1 MERMVEMFKKTRR
14 YTMLIIPLILLTSI
28 FSSVFSTAQNDSP
41 LVLTIEIKNT
51 ITAGTTEHIRRSLE
65 MAEDMNADAIV
76 FLIDTPGGLVA
87 STIDIMQLMLNSK
100 TPVITYVY
108 PQGAIAASAGSFILL
123 SGNIAAMSPG
133 TTCGAAMPVII
144 SPTEGTTQTADDKT
158 INFLAG
164 HIRSIAQERGRATD
178 IAEKF
183 VTENLTLNAYEALEK
198 NVIDYI
204 PGSLEELLDTI
215 HGTLVNVNNEDII
228 MNTKNANIEPL
239 EMTAVD
245 RITDIVSNPQIT
257 FILVI
262 VGIYG
267 IIIGFNAPGTFVPE
281 VLGAIALMLGL
292 YGLGLFEVNIFAA
305 AMLLLGIALL
315 VAEAFTPTFGI
326 LAFGGIVSIILGILF
341 LPVEPLMPA
350 GWFRSFRL
358 MAIGIGIGSGILM
371 VVILTGIIRL
381 RKSRVVH
388 GDSEFDGKEGIVID
402 ELDPKGLVKVQ
413 GEIWNGISNNGG
425 IIDSGEKIIVV
436 KREGMNVIVERA
448 NNNKDEKSREV

>member
-1 MERMVEMFKKTRR
+1 MIAMFKNIRR
-14 YTMLIIPLILLTSI
+14 NTILILPLILLTVI
-28 FSSVFSTAQNDSP
+28 LSSVFVSAQNDSP
-41 LVLTIEIKNT
+41 LVLTIEINNT
-51 ITAGTTEHIRRSLE
+51 ITAGTTEYIRRSLE
-65 MAEDMNADAIV
+65 TAEEMNADAIV
-76 FLIDTPGGLVA
+76 LLIDTPGGLVSA
-87 STIDIMQLMLNSK
+87 TIDIMRLILNSN

-158 INFLAG
+158 IKFLAG
-164 HIRSIAQERGRATD
+164 HMRSIARERGRSTD
-178 IAEKF
+178 VADKF
-183 VTENLTLNAYEALEK
+183 VTENLTLDAYEALEK

-204 PGSLEELLDTI
+204 PSTLEELLETI
-215 HGTLVNVNNEDII
+215 HGTTVKINNENII
-228 MNTKNANIEPL
+228 LNTKNANLEPL
-239 EMTAVD
+239 EMTIVD

-326 LAFGGIVSIILGILF
+326 LAFGGIVSIVLGILF

-371 VVILTGIIRL
+371 VIILTGIIRL
-381 RKSRVVH
+381 RKSKVIH
-388 GDSEFDGKEGIVID
+388 GNFEFDGKTGTVVD
-402 ELDPKGLVKVQ
+402 TLDPKGLVKVQ
-413 GEIWNGISNNGG
+413 GEIW
-425 IIDSGEKIIVV
+425 SGTSSLGDTIETGERIVV
-436 KREGMNVIVERA
+436 IKREGINVIVKKT
-448 NNNKDEKSREV
+448 NNDTDIKSKEV

>member
-1 MERMVEMFKKTRR
+1 MFKKIKQNTI
-14 YTMLIIPLILLTSI
+14 LILPLILLTI
-28 FSSVFSTAQNDSP
+28 ILSSVIVSAQNDTP
-41 LVLTIEIKNT
+41 LVLTIKIENT
-51 ITAGTTEHIRRSLE
+51 ITAGTTAHIRGSLE
-65 MAEDMNADAIV
+65 TAEEMDADAIV
-76 FLIDTPGGLVA
+76 FLIDTPGGLVS

-144 SPTEGTTQTADDKT
+144 SPTEGTTQTADEKT

-164 HIRSIAQERGRATD
+164 HIRSIAQERGRTTD

-183 VTENLTLNAYEALEK
+183 VTENLTLNAYEALEE
-198 NVIDYI
+198 NIIDHV
-204 PGSLEELLDTI
+204 PNTLEELLKTI
-215 HGTLVNVNNEDII
+215 HGATVTVDNKDIVL
-228 MNTKNANIEPL
+228 NTRNADIKPL
-239 EMTAVD
+239 EMTVVD

-326 LAFGGIVSIILGILF
+326 LAFGGIVSIVLGLLF
-341 LPVEPLMPA
+341 LPVEPLMPS

-358 MAIGIGIGSGILM
+358 MAIGIGIGSSILM

-381 RKSRVVH
+381 RKSKVVH
-388 GDSEFDGKEGIVID
+388 GDLEFDGKTGTAVD
-402 ELDPKGLVKVQ
+402 TLDPKGLVKVQ
-413 GEIWNGISNNGG
+413 GEIWNGTSINGDR
-425 IIDSGEKIIVV
+425 IESGENIIVV
-436 KREGMNVIVERA
+436 KREGMNVLVKKTSKYSD
-448 NNNKDEKSREV
+448 NKSKEV